1 MSLFSISL
9 KDAYITVK
17 LVSELKIGDVALYDI
32 RLCEI
37 VRNTGNEAIGKEI
50 GTENEYIF
58 RGYCFQVRN
67 ANIDIVCLKCGELIR
82 NEDMSKP
89 LDLFEQ
95 YCIELAEKHRCSKL
109 FRCDIC
115 KTTQKT
121 RVYYEEKDPHCGC
134 GAYFIMVY
142 ECPTCLKTTKINQ
155 CRIK

>member
-9 KDAYITVK
+9 KDAYIAVK

-32 RLCEI
+32 QICEI
-37 VRNTGNEAIGKEI
+37 VRNNITEAIGKAI

-67 ANIDIVCLKCGELIR
+67 ANIDILCSKCGELLR

-95 YCIELAEKHRCSKL
+95 YCIELAEKHQCNKS
-109 FRCDIC
+109 FYCEIC
-115 KTTQKT
+115 NKTQQT
-121 RVYYEEKDPHCGC
+121 RVYHEEKDPHCGC
-134 GAYFIMVY
+134 GVYYNMVY
-142 ECPTCLKTTKINQ
+142 ECPICHKTTKINQ